1 MIKIFISSTFSDM
14 QSERDIIQKNV
25 LPKLRHFSRRMGH
38 DVSIVDLRW
47 GISGEEMDSD
57 EVMSKILSVCAEEI
71 EFCQPYFVLLLGDRY
86 GTLPNDVPL
95 MSFLKKHPE
104 IPAEMAKN
112 KSITEIEVMLAIQKM
127 TNSSKLIVCTRDA
140 DLIGKI
146 PQQYRSIF
154 SDVGEKANLLS
165 VLKKKIAS
173 SGNVEVISYQADWD
187 EEQSAVCGLNSFADQ
202 LTEALMRQI
211 TNNIGQTE
219 TSPEKETEAFDNML
233 ISSALKKYVQREEYI
248 SDIVFFANGNEDVLV
263 LSGASGNGKTYLMA
277 KAADT
282 LSKTNDYKTISL
294 FLGNGLYDSSIE
306 SVLTN
311 LIYRLSNIAAESV
324 FVENSLSLG
333 DLKTLSIGLI
343 KKISKNHKLV
353 IFVDN
358 ISALQLEDKEAFL
371 ANFPLPQSETAYK
384 LVVSSAGTEPI
395 ATNALAGYNWR
406 TIDVLGVDDEKMQ
419 KIANNLLSEQ
429 GKELGNSELTA
440 FYNSCLFRSPLYVS
454 LALKRL
460 MMMSATDFNNIHELA
475 IKENVDGGKALSMY
489 LIRLIE
495 NFPETEDSFADIIID
510 RLAEEIGIKNHH
522 LLIDLIVM
530 ANEQLRAHDLVEI
543 INSLK
548 VEKITQLDFL
558 NFIRNA
564 EEILTINDLDGRVQ
578 FSHSLFKVHF
588 TKNAV
593 TEDRKLHNAIFNYID
608 GLENDDPVRIR
619 LYLII
624 ALCVENYPKALS
636 FIKYVNECHA
646 KDAYQELK
654 PIFLSEDKSDKFINL
669 LKKLA
674 EFAAAQ
680 GPEELNLI
688 ASEYNG
694 DIYHIINKAT
704 YGIKDSEIQILEP
717 LYCLMKK
724 HKNEAACGSEY
735 NRTIYMVAEKCGIAT
750 TDLEDR
756 CQYFGDF
763 LKYCSEFFESLDE
776 SYKHRDFILSDLGY
790 AYEKNATIAAEM
802 HRWRD
807 ASKLYDLAIQTVS
820 NEIPPSTNKLDLL
833 EYQKCSHIVDKY
845 NMLMVDF
852 YTKKRMG
859 WDNQE
864 NLSTYCNNILTELL
878 EVVAFCEKAIDNF
891 IQNERCMV
899 LASYIG
905 LLMEANLVLSRY
917 YNIIDEYYK
926 EKDYLEKALKA
937 GYAHYRVSDDVI
949 SFDKIR
955 FIEFQL
961 GVSGACGSDE
971 RLGYLQKANQKTLE
985 IMQRISNQ
993 DMRSK
998 MENVLDE
1005 INGQMMR
1012 VVFMKIHPNINI
1024 ESEEFLSN
1032 SGLVFTKDATKI
1044 THHNFYTVVS
1054 LCRDYLTET
1063 EYSKRPEIFSY
1074 NSNYEKVV
1082 SGIYVGMIVTIQ
1094 EAIVFGAKKIY
1105 GDFVDAY
1112 QYLGQN
1118 QTEAK
1123 IRFQK
1128 IWDENQDLMEMISQF
1143 TFKYVEK
1150 IPNKH
1155 LLLAAIQT
1163 TDIAEKIAHNLKI
1176 FAYEMEEKE
1185 KQSFWEEQEI
1195 NLRADVLLYR
1205 TIKALFEGDTFLTG
1219 QEKERLFHRFYPA
1232 ITDMRLFAFCIEKGG
1247 EILKKY
1253 LDFVSGK
1260 EHKHWYNI
1268 YQELVLSNHKQIKKD
1283 MKVIGKYLCENIDEL
1298 EVKRIL
1304 YHSIFYESLALE
1316 YAYESHRKDIAEKI
1330 VYNGYDH
1337 YLELGTLYILRH
1349 YDRAFYYSI
1358 INDLKRICLIRG
1370 IEQTV
1375 ENYYIGHRYIR
1386 NMYGDIFCDEF
1397 VKLAKK
1403 SLENLKC
1410 AEKADSRL
1418 YDKRKTPD
1426 WAE

>member
-47 GISGEEMDSD
+47 GISGEEMDSN

-86 GTLPNDVPL
+86 GTLPNEVSL

-112 KSITEIEVMLAIQKM
+112 KSITEIEAMLAIQKM
-127 TNSSKLIVCTRDA
+127 TNSSKLIVCVRDP
-140 DLIGKI
+140 DLIDKI

-154 SDVGEKANLLS
+154 SDIGEKANLLS
-165 VLKKKIAS
+165 ALKKKITS
-173 SGNVEVISYQADWD
+173 SGNVEIISYQADWD

-202 LTEALMRQI
+202 LTNALIRQI
-211 TNNIGQTE
+211 TNNIGPTE
-219 TSPEKETEAFDNML
+219 SSPEKEAEAFDNML
-233 ISSALKKYVQREEYI
+233 TSNVLKKYVPREEYI
-248 SDIVFFANGNEDVLV
+248 TDIVSFANGNEDVLV

-294 FLGNGLYDSSIE
+294 FLGNGLYDFSIE
-306 SVLTN
+306 SILTN
-311 LIYRLSNIAAESV
+311 LIYRLNNIAAENV
-324 FVENSLSLG
+324 FIENTLSLS
-333 DLKTLSIGLI
+333 DLKTLSISLI
-343 KKISKNHKLV
+343 KKISQTHKLV
-353 IFVDN
+353 VFVDN
-358 ISALQLEDKEAFL
+358 ISALQLEDKESFL
-371 ANFPLPQSETAYK
+371 ANFPLPQSKTAYK
-384 LVVSSAGTEPI
+384 LVVSSASTEPI

-406 TIDVLGVDDEKMQ
+406 TIDILGVDEEKMQ

-460 MMMSATDFNNIHELA
+460 VMMSATDFNNIHELA
-475 IKENVDGGKALSMY
+475 IKENVDGGNALSMY
-489 LIRLIE
+489 MIRLIE
-495 NFPETEDSFADIIID
+495 NFPETEGSFADIIID

-522 LLIDLIVM
+522 LLIDLIVA

-543 INSLK
+543 INSLTF
-548 VEKITQLDFL
+548 EKITLLDFINL
-558 NFIRNA
+558 IRNA

-588 TKNAV
+588 ANNAV
-593 TEDRKLHNAIFNYID
+593 TEDRKPHNAIFNYID
-608 GLENDDPVRIR
+608 GLENDDSVRIR

-624 ALCVENYPKALS
+624 ALYTENYPKALS
-636 FIKYVNECHA
+636 FIKYVNERHA
-646 KDAYQELK
+646 KGAYQELK
-654 PIFLSEDKSDKFINL
+654 PIFLSRDKRDMFINL
-669 LKKLA
+669 LNKLA
-674 EFAAAQ
+674 KFAAAQ
-680 GPEELNLI
+680 GPEDLNIL

-694 DIYHIINKAT
+694 DIYHIINKAA
-704 YGIKDSEIQILEP
+704 YGRKDSEIQILEL

-735 NRTIYMVAEKCGIAT
+735 NRTIYMIAEKCGLT
-750 TDLEDR
+750 TSDFENR

-790 AYEKNATIAAEM
+790 AYEKNATIAAVM
-802 HRWRD
+802 HKWRD
-807 ASKLYDLAIQTVS
+807 ASKLYDLAIQTIS
-820 NEIPPSTNKLDLL
+820 NEIHPSTNKLDLL

-845 NMLMVDF
+845 NMLMSDF

-864 NLSTYCNNILTELL
+864 NLSTYCHNILPELL
-878 EVVAFCEKAIDNF
+878 EVVAFCEKAVDNF

-899 LASYIG
+899 LARYIG
-905 LLMEANLVLSRY
+905 LLMEGNLVLARY
-917 YNIIDEYYK
+917 YNIIDEHYK
-926 EKDYLEKALKA
+926 EKDYLENALKA
-937 GYAHYRVSDDVI
+937 GYAHYRMSDDVI
-949 SFDKIR
+949 SLDQIR
-955 FIEFQL
+955 FIELQL
-961 GVSGACGSDE
+961 GLSDACCLDE
-971 RLGYLQKANQKTLE
+971 RLCYLQKANQKTLE

-998 MENVLDE
+998 MEKVLDE

-1012 VVFMKIHPNINI
+1012 IVFMKIHPNINI
-1024 ESEEFLSN
+1024 ESKEFLSK
-1032 SGLVFTKDATKI
+1032 SGLVFARDATKI
-1044 THHNFYTVVS
+1044 THHTFYTVVS
-1054 LCRDYLTET
+1054 LCRDYLAET
-1063 EYSKRPEIFSY
+1063 DHSGRPEIFSY

-1082 SGIYVGMIVTIQ
+1082 SGIYAGMIVTIQ
-1094 EAIVFGAKKIY
+1094 EAITFGAKKIH
-1105 GDFVDAY
+1105 GDFVNAY
-1112 QYLGQN
+1112 HYIGKN
-1118 QTEAK
+1118 PTEAK
-1123 IRFQK
+1123 IRFQI
-1128 IWDENQDLMEMISQF
+1128 IWDENQDLMEMTSRF
-1143 TFKYVEK
+1143 TFKFVEK
-1150 IPNKH
+1150 IPNKYT
-1155 LLLAAIQT
+1155 LLAAIQT
-1163 TDIAEKIAHNLKI
+1163 ADIAEKTAHNLKV
-1176 FAYEMEEKE
+1176 FAYESEEHE
-1185 KQSFWEEQEI
+1185 KHSFWEEQEI
-1195 NLRADVLLYR
+1195 NLHADVLLYR
-1205 TIKALFEGDTFLTG
+1205 MLEALLEGDAFPTEH
-1219 QEKERLFHRFYPA
+1219 EKKRLFHRFCPA

-1247 EILKKY
+1247 KILEKY

-1268 YQELVLSNHKQIKKD
+1268 YQELVLSNHKQVKKD
-1283 MKVIGKYLCENIDEL
+1283 MTVIGKYLCENTDEL
-1298 EVKRIL
+1298 EIKRVL

-1316 YAYESHRKDIAEKI
+1316 YAYKDHRKDIAEKI

-1349 YDRAFYYSI
+1349 YDRAFYHSVI
-1358 INDLKRICLIRG
+1358 SDVKRICLIRG
-1370 IEQTV
+1370 IKQTV
-1375 ENYYIGHRYIR
+1375 GNCYIR
-1386 NMYGDIFCDEF
+1386 NMYGDTFCDEF

-1410 AEKADSRL
+1410 AEKDDPRL
-1418 YDKRKTPD
+1418 YDKRKTPN

>member
-25 LPKLRHFSRRMGH
+25 LPELRHFSRRMGH

-71 EFCQPYFVLLLGDRY
+71 EFCHPYFVLLLGDRY
-86 GTLPNDVPL
+86 GTLPNEVPL

-146 PQQYRSIF
+146 PQQYRSFF

-165 VLKKKIAS
+165 AFKKKIAS

-202 LTEALMRQI
+202 LTEALKQQI
-211 TNNIGQTE
+211 TNNIGQTKS
-219 TSPEKETEAFDNML
+219 SPEKEAEAFDSTL
-233 ISSALKKYVQREEYI
+233 ISNVLKKYVQREEYI
-248 SDIVFFANGNEDVLV
+248 SDIVSFANGNEDILV

-306 SVLTN
+306 SIFTN

-324 FVENSLSLG
+324 YVENSLSLG

-343 KKISKNHKLV
+343 KKISKTHKLV

-358 ISALQLEDKEAFL
+358 ISALQFEDKEAFL
-371 ANFPLPQSETAYK
+371 SNFPLPQSETAYK
-384 LVVSSAGTEPI
+384 LVVSSANTEPI
-395 ATNALAGYNWR
+395 AINALAGYNWR

-460 MMMSATDFNNIHELA
+460 VMMSATDFNNIHELA

-495 NFPETEDSFADIIID
+495 KFPETEESFADIIID

-522 LLIDLIVM
+522 LLIDLIIA
-530 ANEQLRAHDLVEI
+530 ANEQLRAHNLVEI
-543 INSLK
+543 INSLTD
-548 VEKITQLDFL
+548 ENITLLDFI

-588 TKNAV
+588 AKKAV
-593 TEDRKLHNAIFNYID
+593 TEDRKLYNAIFNYID
-608 GLENDDPVRIR
+608 SLENDDPVRIR

-636 FIKYVNECHA
+636 FIKYVNECHV

-654 PIFLSEDKSDKFINL
+654 PIFSSEDKSDKFINL

-704 YGIKDSEIQILEP
+704 YGIKDSEIQIFES

-724 HKNEAACGSEY
+724 HKNEAAYGSEY
-735 NRTIYMVAEKCGIAT
+735 KRTIYMIAEKCGIAT
-750 TDLEDR
+750 TDFKDR

-790 AYEKNATIAAEM
+790 AYEKNATIAAAM
-802 HRWRD
+802 HRWHD

-905 LLMEANLVLSRY
+905 LLMETNLVLSRY

-926 EKDYLEKALKA
+926 EKEYLEKALKA
-937 GYAHYRVSDDVI
+937 SYAHYRVNDDVI

-961 GVSGACGSDE
+961 GVSGACGLDE

-993 DMRSK
+993 DMRNK
-998 MENVLDE
+998 LKNVLNE

-1012 VVFMKIHPNINI
+1012 IVFMKIHPNVNI
-1024 ESEEFLSN
+1024 ESKQFMSDGT
-1032 SGLVFTKDATKI
+1032 SVFRRYVTAI
-1044 THHNFYTVVS
+1044 TLNNFRTIVS
-1054 LCRDYLTET
+1054 LCKNYLAET
-1063 EYSKRPEIFSY
+1063 EHSEFPDIFSY

-1082 SGIYVGMIVTIQ
+1082 SGIYIGMIVTIQ
-1094 EAIVFGAKKIY
+1094 EAIVFGVKKIY
-1105 GDFVDAY
+1105 DDFINAY
-1112 QYLGQN
+1112 QYLSKN
-1118 QTEAK
+1118 PTEAK
-1123 IRFQK
+1123 IRFLK
-1128 IWDENQDLMEMISQF
+1128 IWDENQDLMELIFQF
-1143 TFKYVEK
+1143 AFKYIEK
-1150 IPNKH
+1150 ISNEY
-1155 LLLAAIQT
+1155 LIYAAIQT
-1163 TDIAEKIAHNLKI
+1163 ADIAKTIAHNLKV
-1176 FAYEMEEKE
+1176 FAYTAKKIEEETLWKIEETSQYADELLYGNMLNNPPKE
-1185 KQSFWEEQEI
+1185 KILYTRAIDPPIIHMRQFSFYVRNGGKKLNQYI
-1195 NLRADVLLYR
+1195 NS
-1205 TIKALFEGDTFLTG
+1205 ISITG
-1219 QEKERLFHRFYPA
+1219 RRPW
-1232 ITDMRLFAFCIEKGG
+1232 
-1247 EILKKY
+1247 
-1253 LDFVSGK
+1253 
-1260 EHKHWYNI
+1260 HWYDV
-1268 YQELVLSNHKQIKKD
+1268 YVTLFLHNHN
-1283 MKVIGKYLCENIDEL
+1283 VINRDIDIIGQYLCENIDEIAI
-1298 EVKRIL
+1298 KRIV
-1304 YHSIFYESLALE
+1304 YHNVFYEAVALE
-1316 YAYESHRKDIAEKI
+1316 AAYKRHRKDIVKKI
-1330 VYNGYDH
+1330 IYSGYDH
-1337 YLELGTLYILRH
+1337 YLEADTLYLLRR
-1349 YDRAFYYSI
+1349 YDKTFYYQI
-1358 INDLKRICLIRG
+1358 MDDLKRVC
-1370 IEQTV
+1370 
-1375 ENYYIGHRYIR
+1375 YIR
-1386 NMYGDIFCDEF
+1386 TGNNIKARRHIYGDVFCNEF
-1397 VKLAKK
+1397 NELAKK
-1403 SLENLKC
+1403 ALEKLQH
-1410 AEKADSRL
+1410 ASTGDPRL
-1418 YDKRKTPD
+1418 NDKKRKDPD